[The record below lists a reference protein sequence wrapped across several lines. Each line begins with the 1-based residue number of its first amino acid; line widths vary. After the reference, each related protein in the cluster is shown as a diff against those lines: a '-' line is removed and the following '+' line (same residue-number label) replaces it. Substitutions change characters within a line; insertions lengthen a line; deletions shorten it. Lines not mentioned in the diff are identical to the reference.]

1 MYRCTETDQV
11 GEVVGE
17 GGDVLGHDEQVPV
30 RPEQR
35 HGGRHQGVVVL
46 RRVRGAPPTQ
56 GQLERLLRILI
67 TSMSKLEN
75 TIGTRL
81 VPGYIL
87 VLIAPV
93 VALPPT
99 PSDALAKV
107 HQ

>member
-1 MYRCTETDQV
+1 MYYRCTEETDQV

-30 RPEQR
+30 SPEQR

-67 TSMSKLEN
+67 TSMFKLEN
-75 TIGTRL
+75 TIGTH
-81 VPGYIL
+81 
-87 VLIAPV
+87 
-93 VALPPT
+93 
-99 PSDALAKV
+99 LAIFLSSSP
-107 HQ
+107 QS

>member
-46 RRVRGAPPTQ
+46 RRVRGAPPT
-56 GQLERLLRILI
+56 
-67 TSMSKLEN
+67 
-75 TIGTRL
+75 
-81 VPGYIL
+81 
-87 VLIAPV
+87 
-93 VALPPT
+93 
-99 PSDALAKV
+99 
-107 HQ
+107 